1 MTLFKLIKKN
11 LSIAIP
17 ITMILSIILSQ
28 FVSLPWLKN
37 LIIPITFLM
46 IYPMMVTLPV
56 KELTKSGGWK
66 VQWVAFIL
74 NFLLIPAISFGLG
87 ALFFPEEPYLRLALL
102 LIGTI
107 PTGGMTIA
115 WTGMAKGNKLAA
127 IKITIIGLLFSAI
140 LVPFYSSQL
149 LGSDVALPFMKITK
163 QILVVIVVP
172 FVLGVITQ
180 KIILSRVDA
189 EVFQN
194 KIKPNISL
202 ISTAGV
208 ILMVFTA
215 MMLKG
220 KSIVANPM
228 GIVSLIP
235 ALLLFYI
242 LIFTLSTLIGKRF
255 FNRGDAVALVYGTS
269 MRNLSIILALC
280 MTLFAES
287 GPMMALLTT
296 MAYVIQIQSGALY
309 LKLSTKFLGEVK

>member
-1 MTLFKLIKKN
+1 
-11 LSIAIP
+11 
-17 ITMILSIILSQ
+17 MIFGILLSQ
-28 FVSLPWLKN
+28 FITLPWLKN

-56 KELTKSGGWK
+56 KKLTAKGGWN
-66 VQWVAFIL
+66 VQWMALFI
-74 NFLLIPAISFGLG
+74 NFVIIPALAYGIGS
-87 ALFFPEEPYLRLALL
+87 LFFPQEPYLRLALI

-127 IKITIIGLLFSAI
+127 IKITIIGLLLSTV

-149 LGSDVALPFMKITK
+149 LGSEVELSFFKISK
-163 QILVVIVVP
+163 QILVVIILP
-172 FVLGVITQ
+172 LILGILTQ
-180 KIILSRVDA
+180 KLLLRRISEEI
-189 EVFQN
+189 FQN
-194 KIKPNISL
+194 KVKPNISL

-208 ILMVFTA
+208 LLMVFTA

-220 KSIVANPM
+220 KSIIANPM
-228 GIVSLIP
+228 GIISLIP
-235 ALLLFYI
+235 ALLLFYF
-242 LIFTLSTLIGKRF
+242 LIFSISTVIGKKF

-287 GPMMALLTT
+287 GSTMALLTT

-309 LKLSTKFLGEVK
+309 LKLSSRLLGKS

>member
-1 MTLFKLIKKN
+1 MKLLKLIKKH

-17 ITMILSIILSQ
+17 ITMIFGILLSQ
-28 FVSLPWLKN
+28 FITLPWLKN

-56 KELTKSGGWK
+56 KKLTAKGGWN
-66 VQWVAFIL
+66 VQWMALFI
-74 NFLLIPAISFGLG
+74 NFVIIPALAYGIGS
-87 ALFFPEEPYLRLALL
+87 LFFPQEPYLRLALI

-127 IKITIIGLLFSAI
+127 IKITIIGLLLSTV

-149 LGSDVALPFMKITK
+149 LGSEVELSFFKISK
-163 QILVVIVVP
+163 QILVVIILP
-172 FVLGVITQ
+172 LILGILTQ
-180 KIILSRVDA
+180 KLLLRRISEEI
-189 EVFQN
+189 FQN
-194 KIKPNISL
+194 KVKPNISL

-208 ILMVFTA
+208 LLMVFTA

-220 KSIVANPM
+220 KSIIANPM
-228 GIVSLIP
+228 GIISLIP
-235 ALLLFYI
+235 ALLLFYF
-242 LIFTLSTLIGKRF
+242 LIFSISTVIGKKF

-287 GPMMALLTT
+287 GSTMALLTT

-309 LKLSTKFLGEVK
+309 LKLSSRLLGKS